1 MSSGSHD
8 THAAIDHDHAF
19 DGEPTDVLAEDEPRT
34 PGWLPVLGAVLFVS
48 AAVAF
53 LATRG
58 PAAQPTAPAAERP
71 VAAAAVAPQLQQ
83 PVRPA
88 QAAAPTPPPAQSG
101 AADTLRRL
109 SPDQL
114 RGLQKQIEGMKA
126 KQAAGGTAP
135 AQPQK

>member
-19 DGEPTDVLAEDEPRT
+19 DGEPTDVLADDEPRT
-34 PGWLPVLGAVLFVS
+34 PGWLPALGAVLFVS

-53 LATRG
+53 LATREPAG
-58 PAAQPTAPAAERP
+58 QPAAPAEKP
-71 VAAAAVAPQLQQ
+71 VAAAAAPQPQQ
-83 PVRPA
+83 PARPA

-101 AADTLRRL
+101 AASALRHL
-109 SPDQL
+109 TPEQA

-126 KQAAGGTAP
+126 KGVAPGPAAP

>member
-19 DGEPTDVLAEDEPRT
+19 DGEPTDVLPEDEPRT
-34 PGWLPVLGAVLFVS
+34 PGWLPVLGAVIFVS

-53 LATRG
+53 LATRE
-58 PAAQPTAPAAERP
+58 PAAQPTAPAAEKP
-71 VAAAAVAPQLQQ
+71 VAAAVAPQLQQ
-83 PVRPA
+83 LVRPA
-88 QAAAPTPPPAQSG
+88 PAAAPAPPPAQSG

-109 SPDQL
+109 TPEQI

-126 KQAAGGTAP
+126 KQAAEGTAP

>member
-19 DGEPTDVLAEDEPRT
+19 DGEPTEVLPEDEPRT
-34 PGWLPVLGAVLFVS
+34 PGWLPALGAVLFVS

-53 LATRG
+53 LATRA
-58 PAAQPTAPAAERP
+58 PAAQPTAPAEKP
-71 VAAAAVAPQLQQ
+71 AAAAVAPQPQPQLQ
-83 PVRPA
+83 RPA

-109 SPDQL
+109 TPEQM
-114 RGLQKQIEGMKA
+114 RGLQKQIEGLKA
-126 KQAAGGTAP
+126 KQPGAAVAP
-135 AQPQK
+135 AQPPH

>member
-34 PGWLPVLGAVLFVS
+34 PGWLPALGAVLFVS

-53 LATRG
+53 LATRE
-58 PAAQPTAPAAERP
+58 PAGQPTAPAEKP
-71 VAAAAVAPQLQQ
+71 AAAAVAPQPQPQLQ
-83 PVRPA
+83 RPA
-88 QAAAPTPPPAQSG
+88 QAAAPTPSPAQSG
-101 AADTLRRL
+101 AADMLRRL
-109 SPDQL
+109 TPEQR
-114 RGLQKQIEGMKA
+114 RGLQQQIEGLKA
-126 KQAAGGTAP
+126 KQPAAGAAP